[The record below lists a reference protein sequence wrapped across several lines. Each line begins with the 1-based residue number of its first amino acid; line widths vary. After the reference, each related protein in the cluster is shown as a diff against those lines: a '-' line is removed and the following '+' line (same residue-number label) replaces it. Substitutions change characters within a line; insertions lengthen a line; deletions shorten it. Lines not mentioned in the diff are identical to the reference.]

1 MVNLA
6 EEGFDRALRVTTT
19 LDEGLVARKLGA
31 VRFHLVA
38 APALL
43 NRIGRPT
50 LVADL
55 AGAPFLAYSPVTS
68 DGRIRFGKVS
78 DAVDIRLLPVMQS
91 GNETLILLAARE
103 GVGFAMMPPGVEQ
116 LRARGVGMVASKDG
130 PPRVRFHKSQ
140 QSTVPAR
147 TRPSASAACA
157 AGTSRSTQV
166 SVDAGNSGLMS
177 SPVAATAAGLCP
189 SAISAA

>member
-6 EEGFDRALRVTTT
+6 EEGFDQALRVTTT

-103 GVGFAMMPPGVEQ
+103 GMGFAMMPPGVEQ
-116 LRARGVGMVASKDG
+116 LRARGVGMVAGKDR
-130 PPRVRFHKSQ
+130 PPGQ
-140 QSTVPAR
+140 VPQKPAVDGS
-147 TRPSASAACA
+147 RPHA
-157 AGTSRSTQV
+157 TQRQRR
-166 SVDAGNSGLMS
+166 
-177 SPVAATAAGLCP
+177 LCRRHF
-189 SAISAA
+189 AQHLGQR

>member
-6 EEGFDRALRVTTT
+6 EEGFDQALRVTTT

-103 GVGFAMMPPGVEQ
+103 GMGFAMMPPGVEQ
-116 LRARGVGMVASKDG
+116 LRARGVGMVASKDR
-130 PPRVRFHKSQ
+130 PPRSDSTKASSRRFP
-140 QSTVPAR
+140 PAR
-147 TRPSASAACA
+147 DPAPAPPVPPALRAAPRPALMPET
-157 AGTSRSTQV
+157 AG
-166 SVDAGNSGLMS
+166 
-177 SPVAATAAGLCP
+177 
-189 SAISAA
+189 